1 MAQFKKAGTRLPP
14 PPSPDQAPENLKAP
28 ETAPLAPETEPQE
41 SPRAQRKKK
50 AEKAKRPGRALY
62 LDDVPE
68 SVHRQIRMQIAN
80 DPDLTARV
88 IVLRAL
94 KDAGFDINDD
104 ELIDRRRK

>member
-1 MAQFKKAGTRLPP
+1 MAQFKKAGSRLPP
-14 PPSPDQAPENLKAP
+14 PPSPDQAPQNLKAP
-28 ETAPLAPETEPQE
+28 ETAPLAPETAPEE

-50 AEKAKRPGRALY
+50 AEKVKRPGRPLY
-62 LDDVPE
+62 LTDVPE

-94 KDAGFDINDD
+94 KNAGFDID
-104 ELIDRRRK
+104 EAELTNRRRE